1 MSGILIWSFEDGSVV
16 TASYV
21 PRWRSHMCTMYVFLL
36 FGRNAQDVT
45 RGFFSWPFRKKGRL
59 DRVDRWIMGYS
70 FRTFFFF
77 FAEPLISSTDNHLSI
92 SDGLTARVWPSIK
105 AGQLKVP
112 AVLKRPGYIGSQ
124 VRIPGWMDRLLGL
137 TWATVYS
144 GVTCCGSVCQNM
156 YVCKWW
162 GLLWKK

>member
-77 FAEPLISSTDNHLSI
+77 CRATNFIHWQSSINIRRLNGPCLTIYQSWAAKSARCVETAWIHRKPSQDSWMDGQTIRAHLSYCLFW
-92 SDGLTARVWPSIK
+92 SDL
-105 AGQLKVP
+105 L
-112 AVLKRPGYIGSQ
+112 
-124 VRIPGWMDRLLGL
+124 RLRLPE
-137 TWATVYS
+137 
-144 GVTCCGSVCQNM
+144 CVC
-156 YVCKWW
+156 V
-162 GLLWKK
+162 